1 MEIGFVG
8 LGRMG
13 LNMTKRLL
21 LGGHRVVAYDRG
33 AAPIQEATAAGARP
47 ATSLEALVGALTP
60 PRALWAMI
68 PAGAPVDDLIDALEP
83 RLGRGDVL
91 VDGGN
96 SNYKDSRRRHERLAS
111 RGIGYVDAGTSG
123 GIWGLEVGYCLML
136 GGDPP
141 AIAQLVPAL
150 DTLAPPRGWK
160 HVGPSGAGH
169 FAKMVHNGIEYG
181 MMQAYGEGFELLK
194 ASDYSYDLAALAALW
209 NRGSV
214 VRSWLLELAERA
226 FEKDPGLEDIRGWVD
241 DSGEGRWTVQ
251 EAIERGVPAETL
263 AIALMSRFRSRQ
275 TDSFRDKVLA
285 ALRAEF
291 GGHAVKEAQP

>member
-1 MEIGFVG
+1 MELGFIG

-21 LGGHRVVAYDRG
+21 QGGHRVAAYDRG
-33 AAPIQEATAAGARP
+33 AAPIQEASGAGARP

-60 PRALWAMI
+60 PRTLWAMI
-68 PAGAPVDDLIDALEP
+68 PAGKPVDDLIDALEP
-83 RLGRGDVL
+83 LLGRGDLL

-96 SNYKDSRRRHERLAS
+96 SNYKDSKRRHERLAA
-111 RGIGYVDAGTSG
+111 RGIGFVDAGTSG

-136 GGDPP
+136 GGDAP
-141 AIAQLVPAL
+141 AIAQLKPAL
-150 DTLAPPRGWK
+150 DTLAPPDGWK

-169 FAKMVHNGIEYG
+169 FSKMVHNGIEYG

-194 ASDYSYDLAALAALW
+194 ASDYHYDLAAIAALW

-251 EAIERGVPAETL
+251 EAIDRGVPAEAL

-275 TDSFRDKVLA
+275 SDSFRDKVLA
-285 ALRAEF
+285 ALRNEF
-291 GGHAVKEAQP
+291 GGHAVKEARP

>member
-21 LGGHRVVAYDRG
+21 QGGHRVAAYDRG
-33 AAPIQEATAAGARP
+33 AGPIQEASAAGARP
-47 ATSLEALVGALTP
+47 ATSLEALVSALTP
-60 PRALWAMI
+60 PRTLWAMI
-68 PAGAPVDDLIDALEP
+68 PAGAPVDELIDALEP
-83 RLGRGDVL
+83 RLARGDLL

-96 SNYKDSRRRHERLAS
+96 SNYKDSRRRHERLAPK
-111 RGIGYVDAGTSG
+111 GIAYVDAGTSG

-136 GGDPP
+136 GGDAA
-141 AIAQLVPAL
+141 AIARLAPAL
-150 DTLAPPRGWK
+150 DTLAPPSGWK
-160 HVGPSGAGH
+160 HVGASGAGH
-169 FAKMVHNGIEYG
+169 FSKMVHNGIEYG
-181 MMQAYGEGFELLK
+181 MMQAYGEGFEILK
-194 ASDYSYDLAALAALW
+194 ASDYDYDLAALAALW

-214 VRSWLLELAERA
+214 VRSWLLELAEKA
-226 FEKDPGLEDIRGWVD
+226 FEKDPGLKEIRGWVD

-251 EAIERGVPAETL
+251 EAIERGVPAESL

-291 GGHAVKEAQP
+291 GGHPVKEARS